1 MFQTVVRVTK
11 ELGVD
16 VPGLGEKIRQARLS
30 DRRSLKE
37 ICDLVGMS
45 TMNWY
50 RIEKEKQSLP
60 LEQLRKI
67 EAVLGVNFGVKLEGW
82 QE

>member
-1 MFQTVVRVTK
+1 VRVTK
-11 ELGVD
+11 ELGVE

-30 DRRSLKE
+30 DRRSLKN
-37 ICDLVGMS
+37 ICDTVGMS

-60 LEQLRKI
+60 LEQLKKI
-67 EAVLGVNFGVKLEGW
+67 EEVLGVNFGVRVEGW
-82 QE
+82 DD

>member
-11 ELGVD
+11 ELGID

>member
-1 MFQTVVRVTK
+1 MFQTAVRVTK

-16 VPGLGEKIRQARLS
+16 VPGLGEKIREARLS

-67 EAVLGVNFGVKLEGW
+67 EAVLGVNFGVTLEGW
-82 QE
+82 HE